1 MNIHKV
7 LYGIPEAFRPTTV
20 RKQPTARKQSY
31 ILYKPGHGRINLK
44 RKTKKKQPLP
54 DHPPPPLPAFN
65 ETEPPAP
72 SFVPKPFR
80 SNMKDVDVREEYSI
94 EGFNF
99 GPELGT

>member
-20 RKQPTARKQSY
+20 RKQPPARKQSY

-54 DHPPPPLPAFN
+54 ELPPFPPTFN
-65 ETEPPAP
+65 ETVPTPP
-72 SFVPKPFR
+72 SYVPIPEHQLPEE
-80 SNMKDVDVREEYSI
+80 VDVRKEYSN
-94 EGFNF
+94 EEFNF
-99 GPELGT
+99 GPELGK